1 MAFRLSD
8 LLQPERILLGAAARG
23 KTDVLSEIAAL
34 AHRAIPAVGS
44 QAVREALE
52 EREKLASTGIGD
64 GVAVPH
70 GKVKGVPDLTA
81 LLLTVPGG
89 VDFEALDGRPV
100 EIILALLAPPTAPD
114 PLKALAK
121 LSRVLRDGAFRKKL
135 LAAPGP
141 REAFELIQSHEA
153 SR

>member
-1 MAFRLSD
+1 LAFRLSE
-8 LLQPERILLGAAARG
+8 LLRPERILLGASPRG
-23 KTDVLSEIAAL
+23 KQDVLIEIGSL
-34 AHRAIPAVGS
+34 AHRAMPEIGS

-52 EREKLASTGIGD
+52 EREGLASTAIGD

-70 GKVKGVPDLTA
+70 GKVRGVPELTA
-81 LLLTVPGG
+81 LLMTIPAG
-89 VDFEALDGRPV
+89 VEFDAPDGRPV
-100 EIILALLAPPTAPD
+100 EVVLALLAPPTAPD

-121 LSRVLRDGAFRKKL
+121 LSRVLRDGSFRRKL

-141 REAFELIQSHEA
+141 TEAYDLIKAHEA

>member
-1 MAFRLSD
+1 VAYRLSE
-8 LLQPERILLGAAARG
+8 LLRSERIVLGVSARG
-23 KTDVLSEIAAL
+23 KLDVLTEIGAL
-34 AHRAIPAVGS
+34 AHRAMPEVGS

-52 EREKLASTGIGD
+52 ERELLASTAIGD

-70 GKVKGVPDLTA
+70 GKVRGVPDLTA
-81 LLLTVPGG
+81 LLLTYPEG
-89 VDFEALDGRPV
+89 VDFGAADGKRV
-100 EIILALLAPPTAPD
+100 DVVLALLAPPTAPD

-121 LSRVLRDGAFRKKL
+121 LSRVLRDGAFRRKL

-141 REAFELIQSHEA
+141 LQAYELIKAHEA